1 MKLIIK
7 HLTRPFK
14 IKKLTDDGTI
24 EGYGSVFNVIDS
36 YRDVVMPGAFRATI
50 AESKANDDMPRML
63 FQHNVNQIIGMWDEM
78 AEDEHGLFMKGS
90 LILEN
95 NEIAK
100 TALSLMK
107 HKALKGLSIGYSVP
121 KGGSKWNEE
130 KNVTELSEIKLWE
143 TSTVTFGANVE
154 AVITDVRSALEDGI
168 FPTRREFE
176 KLMQDAG
183 FSRKDAR
190 LIMSEGFDALLSH
203 DADSAEGILQLTKTL
218 RSMTK

>member
-7 HLTRPFK
+7 HLTRPFE

-36 YRDVVMPGAFRATI
+36 YRDVVLPGAFKATI
-50 AESKANDDMPRML
+50 AESKASGEFPRML
-63 FQHNVNQIIGMWDEM
+63 YQHNVEDIIGMWDEM
-78 AEDEHGLFMKGS
+78 AEDKHGLFMKGS
-90 LILEN
+90 LILEHN
-95 NEIAK
+95 PIAK
-100 TALSLMK
+100 KALSLMK

-190 LIMSEGFDALLSH
+190 LIMCDGFDALLLQ
-203 DADSAEGILQLTKTL
+203 DADSAEGILQVTKTL